1 MLRPTTGKNGE
12 ENLRHHRIL
21 FPLATAAMLLGTV
34 SASSQSV
41 EEFYK
46 GKTLKIVVGNSAG
59 GGTDL
64 NARMLGRYIGKYIP
78 GNPRVVI
85 ENMPGASSMKSVQ
98 YLDNGAP
105 TDGTVI
111 TAFNPGLVTESLTK
125 PDQIPVRLT
134 EYSWVGSISQEI
146 RVCYLRRELGVNTF
160 EEMLKHPGINYGET
174 GKGSASYID
183 SQILKDLFG
192 VKVKSILGYPGGAE
206 RKIAIERGELDG
218 ECTSFSSVPYDWVM
232 SGRAKVILHSSKVLL
247 PGMKKETPYIT
258 DLIKD
263 PVKKQII
270 EFLHSPAYLGR
281 PYIMSKAV
289 PADRVQ
295 AIRRAFDAAIKDKEM
310 IAEAEKLQ
318 LPIVGPLTGEDA
330 AAYVAEMYKSPPEVV
345 SAARRITE

>member
-1 MLRPTTGKNGE
+1 M
-12 ENLRHHRIL
+12 RHQRIL
-21 FPLATAAMLLGTV
+21 FPLTTVAMLLA
-34 SASSQSV
+34 ASMAFAQSV

-59 GGTDL
+59 GGSDL
-64 NARMLGRYIGKYIP
+64 NARMLGRFITKYIP

-105 TDGTVI
+105 TDGTVM
-111 TAFNPGLVTESLTK
+111 TAFNPGLVTESITK
-125 PDQIPVRLT
+125 PDQIPVKLT
-134 EYSWVGSISQEI
+134 EFSWIGSLSQEI
-146 RVCYLRRELGVNTF
+146 RVCYLRRELGVNSF

-183 SQILKDLFG
+183 SAILRDLFG
-192 VKVKSILGYPGGAE
+192 VKIKSILGYPGGAE

-218 ECTSFSSVPYDWVM
+218 ECTSFSSVPYEWVM
-232 SGRAKVILHSSKVLL
+232 NGRAKVVLHSSKVLL
-247 PGMKKETPYIT
+247 AGMKAETPYIT

-281 PYIMSKAV
+281 PFIMSKAV
-289 PADRVQ
+289 PADRVA
-295 AIRRAFDAAIKDKEM
+295 AIRKAFDAAIKDKEM

-318 LPIVGPLTGEDA
+318 LPIVGPLGGEEA
-330 AAYVAEMYKSPPEVV
+330 AKYVAEMYKAPPEVV
-345 SAARRITE
+345 AAARKITE